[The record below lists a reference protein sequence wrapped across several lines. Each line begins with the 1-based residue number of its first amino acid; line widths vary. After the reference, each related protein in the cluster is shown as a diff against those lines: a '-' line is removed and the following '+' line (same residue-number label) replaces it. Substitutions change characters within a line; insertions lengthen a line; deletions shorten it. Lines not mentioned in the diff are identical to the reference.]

1 MIHVS
6 IPTVTYERIT
16 LIHAVYIPI
25 NTRVCVCIIFF
36 YMPDKNKSTKSYPF
50 IYRYPS
56 RCTTDDCGRS
66 RVVTIIVFSRNRLFS
81 LWSSRQHWV
90 GRRRRNSND
99 DKRPELFTTYK
110 IGIFIGVLRFISS
123 SYETQ

>member
-6 IPTVTYERIT
+6 IPTVYVRTD
-16 LIHAVYIPI
+16 YIDTCRVHTDKY
-25 NTRVCVCIIFF
+25 TRVCVYYFF